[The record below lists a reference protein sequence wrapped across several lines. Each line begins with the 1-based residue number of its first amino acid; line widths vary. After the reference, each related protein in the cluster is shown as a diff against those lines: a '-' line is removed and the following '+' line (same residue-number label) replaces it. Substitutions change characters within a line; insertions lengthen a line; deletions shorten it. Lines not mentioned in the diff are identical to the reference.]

1 MVGSVLVHKRRHAV
15 LCRSPKNRAY
25 LTMNTTLGPLNIE
38 LRCDL
43 APRTCENFLALCEM
57 GYYTGTPFHRSI
69 RNFMVQGGDPT
80 GTGRGGESIYGPSFK
95 DEMDSRLT
103 HSGRGILGMANSG
116 KDTNA
121 SQFYILYKS
130 ARHLDFKHTV
140 FGSVVGG
147 LETLTA
153 LEAVATDEDDKPKTR
168 IEVTGGRPL
177 CLAPASV
184 HTLHMYSC

>member
-1 MVGSVLVHKRRHAV
+1 MM
-15 LCRSPKNRAY
+15 CRVPKEKAY
-25 LTMNTTLGPLNIE
+25 LTLNTTLGSLNIE

-43 APRTCENFLALCEM
+43 APRTCENFIALCEM
-57 GYYTGTPFHRSI
+57 GYYNGTAFHRSI
-69 RNFMVQGGDPT
+69 RNFMIQGGDPT

-130 ARHLDFKHTV
+130 ARHLDFKHVV

-147 LETLTA
+147 LEVLTA
-153 LEAVATDEDDKPKTR
+153 MEGVATDEEDAPKER
-168 IEVTGGRPL
+168 IEITGVRSL
-177 CLAPASV
+177 
-184 HTLHMYSC
+184 YS